1 MNNCVP
7 NHLLLIAP
15 VGFCKGKPMANESIP
30 ENANWFYA
38 LGLAPT
44 GGTAKAHSAKRTARS
59 IFH

>member
-1 MNNCVP
+1 
-7 NHLLLIAP
+7 
-15 VGFCKGKPMANESIP
+15 MANESIP